1 MDDIG
6 DELIHIEGLVVGD
19 PDCGTSHWAMGC
31 QAEVILAVD
40 SAGKDEDDMFF
51 VIGDL
56 GMLVVGEMGLPN
68 YPIKGGDSEAG
79 VVVRLPHS

>member
-1 MDDIG
+1 MNDIG
-6 DELIHIEGLVVGD
+6 ELLVYSVGLVVGD
-19 PDCGTSHWAMGC
+19 LACGTSHWAMGC

-68 YPIKGGDSEAG
+68 YPVKGGDSEAG
-79 VVVRLPHS
+79 VVVRLSPS